1 MAGTT
6 DTLGRTI
13 PTPEDGKAKVVK
25 IGGKIENCLN
35 DVPLH
40 PATTP
45 PDKSSQGFQ
54 SGDVV
59 TMQHHYT
66 FENVSITFAGGTAK
80 AAEYRAMTG
89 KAQKIELGGEDGFVA
104 YGNVYVSTGPV
115 IPSNAESVPTITV
128 TVEWL
133 TTFDPDTGALV
144 HPANVAGTAGTTG
157 A

>member
-1 MAGTT
+1 MGENT
-6 DTLGRTI
+6 DIHGRTI

-25 IGGKIENCLN
+25 IGEMIENCLN

-40 PATTP
+40 PATTAP
-45 PDKSSQGFQ
+45 EKSSQGFQ

-66 FENVSITFAGGTAK
+66 FENVSITFAGGAAK
-80 AAEYRAMTG
+80 AAEYRKLVG
-89 KAQKIELGGEDGFVA
+89 KAQQIQLGDEGGFVGW
-104 YGNVYVSTGPV
+104 GNVYVSTGPV

-133 TTFDPDTGALV
+133 TTFKPDTGELV
-144 HPANVAGTAGTTG
+144 HPENVG

>member
-1 MAGTT
+1 MGDTT

-25 IGGKIENCLN
+25 IGENIENCLN

-66 FENVSITFAGGTAK
+66 FENVSITFAGGAAK
-80 AAEYRAMTG
+80 AAEYRAMVG
-89 KAQKIELGGEDGFVA
+89 KAQRIQLGGEDGFVG
-104 YGNVYVSTGPV
+104 YGNVYVSAGPV

-133 TTFDPDTGALV
+133 TTFNPESGDLV
-144 HPANVAGTAGTTG
+144 HPSNATA
-157 A
+157 